1 MEIRLAQAQ
10 DIDGWMALIEQLRA
24 VFPGLETA
32 AAMEEHRA
40 AVLHFI
46 ESSAAVCAVQEG
58 RIAGALLFSAQRGE
72 LCFLAVDPAF
82 RRRGIGRGLFSFLL
96 SRMEEGRDISL
107 ITYPADDP
115 NGQAARA
122 FYRHLG
128 FSAGRMAC
136 AFGHPA
142 QEFILRRGGR

>member
-46 ESSAAVCAVQEG
+46 ENSAAVCAVQEG

-82 RRRGIGRGLFSFLL
+82 RRRGIGRGCSP
-96 SRMEEGRDISL
+96 SCCPGWK
-107 ITYPADDP
+107 
-115 NGQAARA
+115 
-122 FYRHLG
+122 
-128 FSAGRMAC
+128 
-136 AFGHPA
+136 
-142 QEFILRRGGR
+142 RGGTSPSSPIRRTT

>member
-1 MEIRLAQAQ
+1 MA
-10 DIDGWMALIEQLRA
+10 GWHSSNSCGRS
-24 VFPGLETA
+24 FPGSRPLRPWRNTGLPSCILSRIPPPSVRCR
-32 AAMEEHRA
+32 RA
-40 AVLHFI
+40 A
-46 ESSAAVCAVQEG
+46 S
-58 RIAGALLFSAQRGE
+58 RGALLFSAQRGE

-128 FSAGRMAC
+128 FSAGRMTC

>member
-10 DIDGWMALIEQLRA
+10 DIDGWMALIEPLRA

-32 AAMEEHRA
+32 AAMEEHRS

-46 ESSAAVCAVQEG
+46 ENSAAVCAVQEG

-82 RRRGIGRGLFSFLL
+82 RRRGIGRELISFLL

-128 FSAGRMAC
+128 FSAGRMTC
-136 AFGHPA
+136 AFGRPA